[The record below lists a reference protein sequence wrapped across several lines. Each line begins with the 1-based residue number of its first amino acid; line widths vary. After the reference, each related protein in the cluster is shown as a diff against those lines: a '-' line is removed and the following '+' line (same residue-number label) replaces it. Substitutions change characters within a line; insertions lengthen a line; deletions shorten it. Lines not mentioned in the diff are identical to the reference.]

1 MNKPNTCNEL
11 AFSETE
17 AEFEADVAKYDEA
30 REANG
35 GNEPSTCGE

>member
-11 AFSETE
+11 AFAKTE
-17 AEFEADVAKYDEA
+17 AEFEADVAKYKKA

-35 GNEPSTCGE
+35 GNEPTSCGE